1 MNIYILSMT
10 IKMEPLLANEY
21 FCLTTNVLPIDET
34 ISSQNIV
41 PIYRVNQHKAFLYFA
56 KIKK

>member
-1 MNIYILSMT
+1 MNIYIHNMT
-10 IKMEPLLANEY
+10 IKKEPLLANEY
-21 FCLTTNVLPIDET
+21 FCSTNVLPIDET
-34 ISSQNIV
+34 KSSQNIV